1 MLFPNSKNKVVSL
14 ITLLSSEEKNSTFLY
29 PGKHLS
35 FATHSSTHFNLPN
48 QLIHGFKSKLRLDD
62 TAERRSTCQKDDRCP
77 TIDKRSSSV
86 SASSRRGNDHRLGS
100 DYYTHGHVSSF
111 RRVVSRSFMGKNEN
125 YREKRPLC
133 LNRPSESVRIENIVE
148 CRARRDCLESNFG
161 VVRTFIRWRA
171 ALGSRKEV
179 VAYVCNAVICVSD
192 E

>member
-1 MLFPNSKNKVVSL
+1 MLFSNSKNKVVSL
-14 ITLLSSEEKNSTFLY
+14 ITLLPSKEKNSTFLY

-100 DYYTHGHVSSF
+100 DYYT
-111 RRVVSRSFMGKNEN
+111 RPRVVFPASRFTVVYGEERKLP
-125 YREKRPLC
+125 REASALFEQ
-133 LNRPSESVRIENIVE
+133 SESVSIENIVE

-161 VVRTFIRWRA
+161 VVRTFIRWCA
-171 ALGSRKEV
+171 ALGSRKKV